1 MEKEEVAL
9 ASEKIAMGA
18 ACPVPQPEERCQNRC
33 RGRLNECGS
42 LAVPYTAVQGENPE
56 LYTQEEAL
64 AQGTL
69 FPCLN
74 LPFHLK
80 VNGSPVPETPLS
92 QLQAL
97 SFVRSELGLYLD
109 THPEDQEAF
118 EVYQRY
124 AKLEEEG
131 RRRYEA
137 QYGPLTQ
144 KAAAMDGSYTWVNG
158 PWPWTRK
165 GE

>member
-118 EVYQRY
+118 ALFQRY
-124 AKLEEEG
+124 AEMEKRAKME
-131 RRRYEA
+131 YEA
-137 QYGPLTQ
+137 ENGPLTQ
-144 KAAAMDGSYTWVNG
+144 KGTAQQRCYNWIQS
-158 PWPWTRK
+158 PWPWEARK
-165 GE
+165 